1 VRPIVVIGDA
11 LLDRDVVGR
20 VERICPDAPAPVFE
34 ESHAFDRPGGAA
46 LAAALLA
53 ESGRPVRLI
62 TAIGADAAGE
72 RLRELLEHA
81 GVEVVALPYRG
92 DTPEKIRL
100 CAGNQVLMRMDRGSP
115 RRPADPPDG
124 LDAALAGAGAIV
136 VSDYGRGISRLAS
149 VRAAVAARTG
159 THPVVWDPHPRGPAP
174 VPGVRLVTPNESE
187 VLSAGR
193 HQGAE
198 ASQPRTGG
206 RHRAGDRPGDGQPAE
221 GGGPWNDGSSGNGPS
236 LDGRSPDGRSSDG
249 RFPDGRFPDGR
260 RSGRPPEAGQ
270 STAGQSTGG
279 RAAEGVP
286 AGDGHRFTALALAA
300 NQARERWRVRAVT
313 VTLGADGAL
322 LAYGG
327 ATPMVVPAPV
337 RADSDTCGA
346 GDRFAGAAAAALADG
361 ALLSEAVQSAVAD
374 AAMFVAAGAA
384 RGYARRRTER
394 TPQPPTEVDVDAAL
408 ALAAATRGAGGTVVA
423 TGGCFDLLHAG
434 HVATLEAA
442 RALGDCL
449 IVCLNSDRS
458 VHALKGPD
466 RPLVSQHDRARLVA
480 ALGCV
485 DAVAIFDEPTPE
497 PLLARL
503 RPDVWVKGGD
513 YFLDDPDD
521 DRPVLPEAELIRGW
535 GGQSVVVPYL
545 ANHSTSGLIRS
556 ARDRSAPPPAEPR
569 REGDER

>member
-1 VRPIVVIGDA
+1 VTRPLVVVGDA
-11 LLDRDVVGR
+11 LLDRDVMGQ

-34 ESHAFDRPGGAA
+34 EAHAFDRPGGAA
-46 LAAALLA
+46 LAAALIA
-53 ESGRPVRLI
+53 EYGRPVRLV
-62 TAIGADAAGE
+62 TAIGDDPAGE
-72 RLRELLEHA
+72 RLRELLEYA
-81 GVEVVALPYRG
+81 GVEIVTLPYRG

-100 CAGNQVLMRMDRGSP
+100 CAGRQVLMRMDRGSP
-115 RRPADPPDG
+115 GQPFDPDG
-124 LDAALAGAGAIV
+124 GLGAVFADAGAIV
-136 VSDYGRGISRLAS
+136 VSDYGRGMSRLAS
-149 VRAAVAARTG
+149 VRAAVADSTTIR
-159 THPVVWDPHPRGPAP
+159 PVVWDPHPRGPAP

-187 VLSAGR
+187 VMATAGNGT
-193 HQGAE
+193 HAGNGGGDPAGDL
-198 ASQPRTGG
+198 AGGPGG
-206 RHRAGDRPGDGQPAE
+206 RHRAPDGAPVTTRDGSARDGSARDGS
-221 GGGPWNDGSSGNGPS
+221 GGG
-236 LDGRSPDGRSSDG
+236 RS
-249 RFPDGRFPDGR
+249 
-260 RSGRPPEAGQ
+260 
-270 STAGQSTGG
+270 
-279 RAAEGVP
+279 
-286 AGDGHRFTALALAA
+286 GHRFTSLALAA
-300 NQARERWRVRAVT
+300 NRARERWRVRAVT

-322 LAYGG
+322 LAHGG

-337 RADSDTCGA
+337 RADCDSCGA

-361 ALLSEAVQSAVAD
+361 GLLSEAVQSAVTD
-374 AAMFVAAGAA
+374 AATFVAAGAA
-384 RGYARRRTER
+384 RGYAHRSSGA
-394 TPQPPTEVDVDAAL
+394 PQPPTEVNVDAAM
-408 ALAAATRGAGGTVVA
+408 AMAAATRGAGGTVVA

-458 VHALKGPD
+458 VRALKGSD

-485 DAVAIFDEPTPE
+485 DVVAIFDELTPE

-521 DRPVLPEAELIRGW
+521 RPVLPEAELIRSW

-556 ARDRSAPPPAEPR
+556 ARDRLAPPRAEPR
-569 REGDER
+569 REGEER

>member
-1 VRPIVVIGDA
+1 VTRPIVVIGDA
-11 LLDRDVVGR
+11 LLDRDVVGQ

-46 LAAALLA
+46 LAAALIA
-53 ESGRPVRLI
+53 EYGRPVRLI
-62 TAIGADAAGE
+62 TAIGADPAGD
-72 RLRELLEHA
+72 RLRELLEYA
-81 GVEVVALPYRG
+81 GVEVIALPYRG

-100 CAGNQVLMRMDRGSP
+100 CAGRQVLMRVDRGSP
-115 RRPADPPDG
+115 GQPLDPQDG

-136 VSDYGRGISRLAS
+136 VSDYGRGVSRLAS

-187 VLSAGR
+187 VMSAGQHR
-193 HQGAE
+193 GAE
-198 ASQPRTGG
+198 RHADAG
-206 RHRAGDRPGDGQPAE
+206 RHRAAVGEDGIGTGDADRAGT
-221 GGGPWNDGSSGNGPS
+221 GPHATG
-236 LDGRSPDGRSSDG
+236 PDGTGAADA
-249 RFPDGRFPDGR
+249 DA
-260 RSGRPPEAGQ
+260 RSGR
-270 STAGQSTGG
+270 
-279 RAAEGVP
+279 
-286 AGDGHRFTALALAA
+286 RFAALALAA

-337 RADSDTCGA
+337 RAEHDTCGA

-361 ALLSEAVQSAVAD
+361 GLLSEAVQTAVAD

-384 RGYARRRTER
+384 RAYARRHTEM
-394 TPQPPTEVDVDAAL
+394 PQPAAEVDVDAAL
-408 ALAAATRGAGGTVVA
+408 ALATATRGAGGTVVA
-423 TGGCFDLLHAG
+423 TGGCFDLLHPG

-442 RALGDCL
+442 RSLGDCL
-449 IVCLNSDRS
+449 IVCVNSDRS
-458 VHALKGPD
+458 VRALKGPD

-485 DAVAIFDEPTPE
+485 DAVAIFDELTPE
-497 PLLARL
+497 PLLTRL

-513 YFLDDPDD
+513 YFLDDPD

-556 ARDRSAPPPAEPR
+556 ARDRSTPPPAEPR
-569 REGDER
+569 REGEER